1 VDRSEVT
8 ITLPLS
14 GHGLGVIL
22 TALGIGAATAVV
34 FLILK
39 EQERNTERAPLALLT
54 AFGWLVV
61 PIWVAL
67 FAGTLWQV
75 WLILSGGDSALVG
88 AGRLGAG
95 ALLAA
100 LLGAPFVIWG
110 TVLKHQTLRYQKE
123 GHITDR
129 ITAAVEQ
136 LGAEKTVRM
145 IVADKTQETTEP
157 NIEVRIGAILS
168 LERIAQDSTIHDKG
182 RDHVRVMEIL
192 CAYVRENSNA
202 RAPVDFPLPEWE
214 PLAEDADEAAQA
226 EHVRKRHERFGDGFL
241 EDPKARDWARS
252 LPAPRAD
259 ISLAV
264 QVLGRRTAEQ
274 RRVEAAWPDPPGART
289 VWPFDAPCPELR
301 EGTEDAPLTVAE
313 IAAFEEKLWT
323 WRKTLLRYSGYR
335 LDLRGANLQ
344 AADLSAK
351 RPDATDA
358 VFSGA
363 RLDGARMEGAGLLGA
378 RMEGVNLCKARME
391 GANLGGVRMAGA
403 NLWQTRMEGAN
414 VVHARMEGTN
424 LLEARMEGARLYY
437 ARMKGADLYKARM
450 EGGNLGWARMEG
462 ADLRQVQM
470 EGANV
475 MCARMEGTDLRRARM
490 KGVKHPDRALLRGAA
505 LSDLN
510 CSGVRFSQ
518 AQVDETFGDASV
530 ILPEGII
537 RPAHW
542 PNWELPSMGEHAFDT
557 EWRKWR
563 DDPDGYTPP
572 PEPEG

>member
-1 VDRSEVT
+1 M
-8 ITLPLS
+8 
-14 GHGLGVIL
+14 
-22 TALGIGAATAVV
+22 
-34 FLILK
+34 
-39 EQERNTERAPLALLT
+39 
-54 AFGWLVV
+54 
-61 PIWVAL
+61 
-67 FAGTLWQV
+67 
-75 WLILSGGDSALVG
+75 
-88 AGRLGAG
+88 
-95 ALLAA
+95 
-100 LLGAPFVIWG
+100 
-110 TVLKHQTLRYQKE
+110 LRYQKE

-136 LGAEKTVRM
+136 LGAEEAVRK

-351 RPDATDA
+351 RPDASDA

-363 RLDGARMEGAGLLGA
+363 RLDGARMEGAGLRMAL
-378 RMEGVNLCKARME
+378 MEGVDLGGARIKGADLGGARIQGADLFRARLEGANLLKARME
-391 GANLGGVRMAGA
+391 GAKLILA
-403 NLWQTRMEGAN
+403 RMEGADLGGARMEGTDLLMTRMEAAKLRR
-414 VVHARMEGTN
+414 ARMEGTN
-424 LLEARMEGARLYY
+424 LWMARMDSATSL
-437 ARMKGADLYKARM
+437 D
-450 EGGNLGWARMEG
+450 
-462 ADLRQVQM
+462 
-470 EGANV
+470 
-475 MCARMEGTDLRRARM
+475 T
-490 KGVKHPDRALLRGAA
+490 ALLRGAA
-505 LSDLN
+505 LRDLN

-530 ILPEGII
+530 ILPEGVI

-542 PNWELPSMGEHAFDT
+542 PDWELPSMGEHAFDT
-557 EWRKWR
+557 EWRMWR

-572 PEPEG
+572 PKPEG